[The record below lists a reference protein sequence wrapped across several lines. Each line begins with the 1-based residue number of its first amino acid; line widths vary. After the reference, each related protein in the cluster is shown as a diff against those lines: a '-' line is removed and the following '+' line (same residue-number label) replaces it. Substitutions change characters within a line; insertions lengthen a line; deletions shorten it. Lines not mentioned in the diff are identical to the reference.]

1 MQKQFNVKRRIFS
14 INGAG
19 TIVHPHAKKKKK
31 KKNFNPYLPPYIVSN
46 QMDHRPKYKT

>member
-1 MQKQFNVKRRIFS
+1 MVLEQLYIHMQ
-14 INGAG
+14 
-19 TIVHPHAKKKKK
+19 KKKKK